1 MKFLAPRGTKD
12 ILPKEASFY
21 QELEQASRQ
30 IFFNYNYKEFR
41 TPIFEDIKL
50 FQRTLGQTTDVV
62 QKQLLTL
69 KNEGEDEFALRPEA
83 TASIVRAY
91 IEHDLHL
98 KEGFSKYFYVGPMF
112 RGERPQ
118 KGRLREFHHIGAEA
132 IGSLNP
138 YLDAEMIS
146 LAVKLIESFGI
157 EGYTLNI
164 NNLGCSKD
172 KENWSKLLRAAL
184 KDKIDNFCGLC
195 QDRFQRNVFRI
206 LDCKNEVCKE
216 ALKKISLKENHICS
230 SCQDHFATV
239 QEALKNLKINFKVSP
254 FLVRGL
260 DYYTRTVF
268 EITHGSLGSQD
279 ALGAGGRYDNLISQ
293 LGGPDLSAVGF
304 ALGVERMFL
313 ANKKIK
319 ETKDSINA
327 YFITLD
333 KEASKKGFL
342 LLNNLRNEN
351 ISCDM
356 NYEEAS
362 LKSQM
367 RSANKS
373 GAKFV
378 VIIGEDELK
387 NDSVT
392 LKDMSSGNQE
402 KIKTNQLVNEL
413 KNKL

>member
-12 ILPKEASFY
+12 ILPKEARLF
-21 QELEQASRQ
+21 QKLEQASRQ
-30 IFFNYNYKEFR
+30 IFLNYNYKELR
-41 TPIFEDIKL
+41 TPVFEDIKL

-62 QKQLLTL
+62 QKQLLRLET
-69 KNEGEDEFALRPEA
+69 EGDDDFALRPEA

-91 IEHDLHL
+91 IEHDLHQ
-98 KEGFSKYFYVGPMF
+98 KEGFSKYFYIGPMF

-138 YLDAEMIS
+138 YLDAELIS

-172 KENWSKLLRAAL
+172 KENWSKLLRSTL
-184 KDKIDNFCGLC
+184 KDKIGSFCSLC

-206 LDCKNEVCKE
+206 LDCKNEDCKD
-216 ALKKISLKENHICS
+216 ALKKITLQENHICS
-230 SCQDHFATV
+230 SCHDHFSIV
-239 QEALKNLKINFKVSP
+239 QDALRNLKIDFKVSP

-268 EITHGSLGSQD
+268 EITHSSLGSQD

-304 ALGVERMFL
+304 ALGMERVLL
-313 ANKKIK
+313 AVKKT
-319 ETKDSINA
+319 EDLQDSINV
-327 YFITLD
+327 YFVTLD
-333 KEASKKGFL
+333 KESRKKGFL
-342 LLNNLRNEN
+342 LLNKLRNEN

-356 NYEEAS
+356 DYEESS

-373 GAKFV
+373 GAKCV
-378 VIIGEDELK
+378 AIIGEDELK
-387 NDSVT
+387 TDTVT

-402 KIKTNQLVNEL
+402 TIKTNQLINEL
-413 KNKL
+413 KKKL